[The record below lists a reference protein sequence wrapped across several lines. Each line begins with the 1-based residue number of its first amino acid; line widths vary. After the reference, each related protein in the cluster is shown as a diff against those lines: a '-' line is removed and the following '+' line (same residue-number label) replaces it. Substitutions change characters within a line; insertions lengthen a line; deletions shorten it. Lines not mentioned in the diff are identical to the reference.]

1 MTNKQIIEEAIQV
14 IKPKVFGDSEI
25 GMVGC
30 ALITDKN
37 TIFKGVCIHTV
48 CGMGFCAEHTAIG
61 QMVTQG
67 EYNIEK
73 IVAVHKNQKGDVSI
87 LAPCGRCREF
97 MYQTNEKNLEADVVL
112 NINQVVKL
120 KELLPY
126 YGWIKKIN

>member
-48 CGMGFCAEHTAIG
+48 WGMGFCAEHTAIS
-61 QMVTQG
+61 QIVTQG
-67 EYNIEK
+67 EYR
-73 IVAVHKNQKGDVSI
+73 KNRSSS
-87 LAPCGRCREF
+87 
-97 MYQTNEKNLEADVVL
+97 
-112 NINQVVKL
+112 
-120 KELLPY
+120 
-126 YGWIKKIN
+126 

>member
-1 MTNKQIIEEAIQV
+1 MTTKQIIEEAIQV
-14 IKPKVFGDSEI
+14 IKPKKFGDSEI

-30 ALITDKN
+30 ALITDKD

-67 EYNIEK
+67 EYKIKK
-73 IVAVHKNQKGDVSI
+73 IVAVYKNIGSETSI

-97 MYQTNEKNLEADVVL
+97 MYQTNEENLDTDVVL
-112 NINQVVKL
+112 DINNVVKL

-126 YGWIKKIN
+126 HGWCKKIN